1 MMAHI
6 YAFGSVCRG
15 EITPESDIDLL
26 AVTQGSD
33 LRFNPDLYSVYS
45 YARLAE
51 IWREGSPFAWHLS
64 LESRLLYSPNHSDYL
79 RELGTPST
87 YTSAN
92 RDCQKF
98 FELFTCS
105 ANALR
110 AMTNSPVFELSTVFL
125 AVRNFATCYSLGTGT
140 PDFSRRSALH
150 LGANSLL
157 ISSDVFGV
165 LERARLLC
173 TRGVGEMIS
182 QDEAASVTLALG
194 QIESWMRILL
204 ITVAT
209 HEQFQ

>member
-1 MMAHI
+1 MSAHI

-15 EITPESDIDLL
+15 EVTPESDIDLL

-51 IWREGSPFAWHLS
+51 IWSEGNPFAWHLS
-64 LESRLLYSPNHSDYL
+64 LESR
-79 RELGTPST
+79 
-87 YTSAN
+87 
-92 RDCQKF
+92 KF
-98 FELFTCS
+98 FELFRCS

-140 PDFSRRSALH
+140 PDFSRHSALR

-157 ISSDVFGV
+157 ISSDVFEV

-173 TRGVGEMIS
+173 TRGVSEMIS
-182 QDEAASVTLALG
+182 QDEAASVRLALG
-194 QIESWMRILL
+194 EIESWMRTLL
-204 ITVAT
+204 ITVAI
-209 HEQFQ
+209 HERFQ

>member
-1 MMAHI
+1 M
-6 YAFGSVCRG
+6 
-15 EITPESDIDLL
+15 
-26 AVTQGSD
+26 
-33 LRFNPDLYSVYS
+33 LRQRAPRYD
-45 YARLAE
+45 E
-51 IWREGSPFAWHLS
+51 Q
-64 LESRLLYSPNHSDYL
+64 
-79 RELGTPST
+79 PSF
-87 YTSAN
+87 
-92 RDCQKF
+92 RIVDG
-98 FELFTCS
+98 
-105 ANALR
+105 
-110 AMTNSPVFELSTVFL
+110 FL

-140 PDFSRRSALH
+140 PDFSRHSALH

-204 ITVAT
+204 ITVAI